1 MWPYPPRCFGIEAR
15 RPAGGGGVFGA
26 AADRWG
32 LDRFCEAA
40 GDGPARLLRWVA
52 GRSWSV
58 AALFPEAVQE
68 DAMAPP
74 TAPNPEFE
82 RMLTGGHPSS
92 LPLSAG

>member
-1 MWPYPPRCFGIEAR
+1 MQ
-15 RPAGGGGVFGA
+15 
-26 AADRWG
+26 
-32 LDRFCEAA
+32 RFCEPSS
-40 GDGPARLLRWVA
+40 DEPARLLRWVA